1 MLEVV
6 EQTQR
11 RSQWPL
17 EPILACLGVPRSVYF
32 SWRARAE
39 EEPLAE
45 SPRGPTSYDRL
56 LPDEVEAIKEFAL
69 RHPKTGY
76 RKLTYM
82 MLDQDIACVSAAS
95 SVTASCVPSSKR
107 TICSTFAPGR
117 GIQNRTESS
126 SDLTER
132 CARTATITTETTT
145 CKRSE

>member
-11 RSQWPL
+11 RSEWPL

-32 SWRARAE
+32 SWRGRAE
-39 EEPLAE
+39 GEPIAE
-45 SPRGPTSYDRL
+45 IPRRPTSYDRL

-82 MLDQDIACVSAAS
+82 MPDQDIACVS
-95 SVTASCVPSSKR
+95 
-107 TICSTFAPGR
+107 
-117 GIQNRTESS
+117 ESAVYRVLREA
-126 SDLTER
+126 DLLR
-132 CARTATITTETTT
+132 RW
-145 CKRSE
+145 KRSVRSSGVCSFKPTGPNQQ

>member
-11 RSQWPL
+11 WSEWPP

-45 SPRGPTSYDRL
+45 TPLGPTSYDWL
-56 LPDEVEAIKEFAL
+56 LPDEIEAMKGFAL
-69 RHPKTGY
+69 RHPKTGD

-82 MLDQDIACVSAAS
+82 MLDQDIACVSENA
-95 SVTASCVPSSKR
+95 VY
-107 TICSTFAPGR
+107 
-117 GIQNRTESS
+117 
-126 SDLTER
+126 
-132 CARTATITTETTT
+132 
-145 CKRSE
+145 